1 VFVNIFSFSFDFS
14 FASLNFD
21 HPQNK
26 KNQSGVLLNPSF
38 LLVPFLFIF
47 ANPNRRWTTTSPT
60 KNIYFVDGLEKI
72 LQAKVTCN
80 TRSKSGGR
88 TSLESPRE
96 TPLPRS
102 RGDQP
107 HRQAS

>member
-1 VFVNIFSFSFDFS
+1 VNIFSFLLIFL
-14 FASLNFD
+14 FASLIFY

-26 KNQSGVLLNPSF
+26 KYQSRVLLNPSF
-38 LLVPFLFIF
+38 LFLGFVYILFI
-47 ANPNRRWTTTSPT
+47 ANPNRRWTATSPT

-80 TRSKSGGR
+80 TRSKSGGQR
-88 TSLESPRE
+88 ALESPRE
-96 TPLPRS
+96 TPPPRS

-107 HRQAS
+107 YRHSS

>member
-1 VFVNIFSFSFDFS
+1 VNIFSFSFDFS

-26 KNQSGVLLNPSF
+26 KNQSRVF

-47 ANPNRRWTTTSPT
+47 ANPNWRWTATSPT

-80 TRSKSGGR
+80 TRSKSRGWR
-88 TSLESPRE
+88 VLESLRE
-96 TPLPRS
+96 IPPPRS

-107 HRQAS
+107 RHHSS